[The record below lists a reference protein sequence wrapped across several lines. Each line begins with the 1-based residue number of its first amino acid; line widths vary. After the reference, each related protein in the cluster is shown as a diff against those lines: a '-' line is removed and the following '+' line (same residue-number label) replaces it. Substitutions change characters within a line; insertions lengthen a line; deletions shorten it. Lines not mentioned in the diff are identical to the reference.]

1 MGPKLGAPF
10 LLACENPAAALWWC
24 CCDPTVLSSPIV
36 LSSCRP
42 TALPLYRPAVL
53 SSYRPAVPLSYRLAV
68 PSPYRPTAAILLQP
82 YGSSSR
88 FEMAQNRRCLPTLAL
103 GRNECALHGMNA
115 AHTIA
120 FRAERG
126 QYRRY
131 CAKRKAVGAHWR
143 TLCQTKGRRHTPTA
157 LVAFWGVGCESAS
170 FALAQRNGEESCGVL
185 LQQGGDLADERLEA
199 HTARL
204 ELRLLARDDHG
215 IVREV
220 AGERHGFAQRAAR
233 HDGG

>member
-10 LLACENPAAALWWC
+10 LLACENPAAALWRCC
-24 CCDPTVLSSPIV
+24 CCDPTVLRSYRPIV
-36 LSSCRP
+36 LPSYRS
-42 TALPLYRPAVL
+42 TALPSCGPIVL
-53 SSYRPAVPLSYRLAV
+53 PSRCPAVPLSYRLAA

-115 AHTIA
+115 AHTTA

-143 TLCQTKGRRHTPTA
+143 TLCQTKGRRHA
-157 LVAFWGVGCESAS
+157 LTDVVPNERPSAYTDGLGGVRG
-170 FALAQRNGEESCGVL
+170 GGV
-185 LQQGGDLADERLEA
+185 EC
-199 HTARL
+199 
-204 ELRLLARDDHG
+204 
-215 IVREV
+215 
-220 AGERHGFAQRAAR
+220 
-233 HDGG
+233 